1 MDEGK
6 SMPEGAL
13 EAEAPKKGILGRL
26 RGEFDFIKG
35 NILLLYV
42 GSFIADFT
50 GEMAFTYYSLFV
62 TALGGTVATVGLIS
76 SVQQV
81 ITAFVS
87 FPGGYIADKHGRKKI
102 LWTMTVFMA
111 FATMFYVFAP
121 NWQTILLGAVLRGLA
136 SIYNPAFNA
145 LVMDSIPPEK
155 RGTGYSVIQL
165 INSASTTPSPL
176 LAGLLY
182 VNFGLITGTRIAFAF
197 AALGLF
203 VAALLRMR
211 IKETVVDAEPL
222 NGRELVKSLSGAK
235 VFVDGLTVW
244 RKVPR
249 TVLVILLI
257 QALFMLPNAMFN
269 VSFIFFIIDELGVAP
284 VNLAFIFSALSVSI
298 VVLAIPCGKMVDKYG
313 KRKSLLASWVLIA
326 IAAPFLVWGDFVRLM
341 ISMPIIALV
350 NIIFGSAISS
360 LYADLVPIEHRGKI
374 AGSRNFFILILA
386 SVGSIL
392 GGYIYDNVSHYFS
405 LYFIWFATVP
415 LFLLTYAF
423 IKDPEK
429 HEINGL
435 N

>member
-6 SMPEGAL
+6 NESEGTL

-81 ITAFVS
+81 ITAFIS

-102 LWTMTVFMA
+102 LWTMTIFMA

-197 AALGLF
+197 AALGLL

-235 VFVDGLTVW
+235 VFVEGLTVW

-249 TVLVILLI
+249 TVLVILL
-257 QALFMLPNAMFN
+257 MLPNSMFN

-284 VNLAFIFSALSVSI
+284 VNLAFVFSALSVSI

-313 KRKSLLASWVLIA
+313 KRKSLLVSWVLIA

>member
-1 MDEGK
+1 VDERK

-13 EAEAPKKGILGRL
+13 KADAPKKGILSRL
-26 RGEFDFIKG
+26 RSEFDFIKG
-35 NILLLYV
+35 NLLLLYI

-50 GEMAFTYYSLFV
+50 GEMAFTYYSLYV

-81 ITAFVS
+81 ITAFIS

-102 LWTMTVFMA
+102 LWSMTLFMA

-197 AALGLF
+197 AALGLL

-235 VFVDGLTVW
+235 VFVEGLTVW

-257 QALFMLPNAMFN
+257 QALFMLPNSMFN

-284 VNLAFIFSALSVSI
+284 VNLAYVFSALSVSI

-313 KRKSLLASWVLIA
+313 KRKSLLVSWVLIA
-326 IAAPFLVWGDFVRLM
+326 IAAPFLVWGNFVRLM

-423 IKDPEK
+423 IKDPER

>member
-13 EAEAPKKGILGRL
+13 EAEAPKKGILSRL

-197 AALGLF
+197 AALGLL

-235 VFVDGLTVW
+235 VFVEGLNVW

-257 QALFMLPNAMFN
+257 QALFMLPNSMFN

-415 LFLLTYAF
+415 LLLLTYAF
-423 IKDPEK
+423 IKDPER